1 MEELWRGFIFK
12 LWSFSKKK
20 EKSKMKINVLTKEE
34 GLNDENLAIVAIVT
48 SIRSLLKFNSNLLQ
62 IIIFF
67 LFVYII

>member
-20 EKSKMKINVLTKEE
+20 KSKMKINVLTKEE

-48 SIRSLLKFNSNLLQ
+48 SIH
-62 IIIFF
+62 
-67 LFVYII
+67 Y

>member
-1 MEELWRGFIFK
+1 
-12 LWSFSKKK
+12 
-20 EKSKMKINVLTKEE
+20 MKINVLTKEE

-67 LFVYII
+67 FRIHNIILSRGAFLFY

>member
-20 EKSKMKINVLTKEE
+20 KKKSKMKINVLTKEE

-67 LFVYII
+67 CSYT

>member
-1 MEELWRGFIFK
+1 
-12 LWSFSKKK
+12 
-20 EKSKMKINVLTKEE
+20 MKINVLTKEE

-67 LFVYII
+67 FVHIRNIILSGGAFLFY

>member
-1 MEELWRGFIFK
+1 MAIFK
-12 LWSFSKKK
+12 KKK
-20 EKSKMKINVLTKEE
+20 KSKMKINVLTKEE